1 MVREPKVA
9 ADKRVAPRGDRNII
23 TIPNLLSLSRLFL
36 LPLVLFFL
44 FRRQALVAVA
54 LMLVSWST
62 DALDGYL
69 ARRLNQVS
77 DTGRVLDHLVD
88 KVWVGSVLISLAFLS
103 GLPLYLAGAVIVR
116 DLLILAG
123 SAVLMKVRGS
133 FVSSDVVGKITGC
146 AFALLILFY
155 TLKSDGGNGFLSG
168 VILNIDRF
176 REFVN
181 YTVLVL
187 IVVSFLNYLGVFLRL
202 MTRFR
207 LPGEE
212 D

>member
-1 MVREPKVA
+1 LSQVKDE
-9 ADKRVAPRGDRNII
+9 RVNHTRNSARIL
-23 TIPNLLSLSRLFL
+23 TIPNILSVSRLIF

-44 FRRQALVAVA
+44 FRRSSLAAIVV
-54 LMLVSWST
+54 MLFSWST

-88 KVWVGSVLISLAFLS
+88 KIWVAAVLVTLVFISD
-103 GLPLYLAGAVIVR
+103 LPLYLASAVIAR

-123 SAVLMKVRGS
+123 SAIVMKVRGS
-133 FVSSDVVGKITGC
+133 FISSDVVGKLTGC

-155 TLKSDGGNGFLSG
+155 TLHADSGKSLLTQ
-168 VILNIDRF
+168 ILPYLTRLKPFAD
-176 REFVN
+176 

-187 IVVSFLNYLGVFLRL
+187 IVVSFLNYLVVFLRI
-202 MTRFR
+202 MVKFRF
-207 LPGEE
+207 PGESN
-212 D
+212 

>member
-1 MVREPKVA
+1 MKE
-9 ADKRVAPRGDRNII
+9 DKTTHPGGEKTVL
-23 TIPNLLSLSRLFL
+23 TIPNLLSLSRLFF
-36 LPLVLFFL
+36 LPAVLFFL
-44 FRRQALVAVA
+44 FRRQALAAVA

-69 ARRLNQVS
+69 ARKLKQVS

-88 KVWVGSVLISLAFLS
+88 KIWVGSVLISLVFLS
-103 GLPLYLAGAVIVR
+103 GLPLYIAGAVIIR

-123 SAVLMKVRGS
+123 SALLMKVRGS

-155 TLKSDGGNGFLSG
+155 TLRSDAGNGILSG
-168 VILNIDRF
+168 VILHIDRF
-176 REFVN
+176 RDFVN

-202 MTRFR
+202 MTKFR
-207 LPGEE
+207 LPGEQE
-212 D
+212 